1 MLDYSNIKTCYDY
14 LKSCGGIV
22 YIDTRGGIS
31 MEGDGLDSFYQGV
44 FKKVDGYQL
53 FARPGNA
60 LLDYKIVEIPGGVD
74 EILLFENREK
84 IKEFLDQGGI
94 IISFTQNYLEW
105 LPGNSLYQASP
116 TPIKD
121 RSVVSCAHPI
131 TEGVKEYDMNYR
143 CGVKGFFNRGFFK
156 APAGATV
163 ILKDSDGECVA
174 YIDSATTKGVI
185 LSTAGADL
193 VGFGLAESSTAKRL
207 GVNLMLWLEKTMKE
221 REAA

>member
-1 MLDYSNIKTCYDY
+1 MVDYSNVQNCYDY
-14 LKSCGGIV
+14 LKSQGGIA
-22 YIDTRGGIS
+22 YIDTRGGLS
-31 MEGDGLDSFYQGV
+31 MEGNTLDSFYNGI
-44 FKKVDGYQL
+44 FKKIDGYKL
-53 FARPGNA
+53 FQQPGNG
-60 LLDYKIVEIPGGVD
+60 LLNFKVVEIPANAD
-74 EILLFENREK
+74 EILLLENKEK
-84 IKEFLDQGGI
+84 IQEFLDKGGI

-105 LPGNSLYQASP
+105 LPGNSLYRASS

-121 RSVVSCAHPI
+121 RSVVSCDHFI

-156 APAGATV
+156 APEGAAV

>member
-1 MLDYSNIKTCYDY
+1 MVDYSNVQNCYDY
-14 LKSCGGIV
+14 LKSQGGIA
-22 YIDTRGGIS
+22 YIDTRGGLS
-31 MEGDGLDSFYQGV
+31 MEGNTLDSFYNGI
-44 FKKVDGYQL
+44 FKKVDGYKL
-53 FARPGNA
+53 FQQPGNG
-60 LLDYKIVEIPGGVD
+60 LLNFKVVEIPANAD
-74 EILLFENREK
+74 EILLLENKEK
-84 IKEFLDQGGI
+84 IQEFLDKGGI

-105 LPGNSLYQASP
+105 LPGNSLYEASP
-116 TPIKD
+116 TAIKD
-121 RSVVSCAHPI
+121 RMVVACGHPI

-156 APAGATV
+156 APAGAAV

-174 YIDSATTKGVI
+174 YIDAATTKGVI

>member
-1 MLDYSNIKTCYDY
+1 MA
-14 LKSCGGIV
+14 
-22 YIDTRGGIS
+22 
-31 MEGDGLDSFYQGV
+31 V
-44 FKKVDGYQL
+44 FAARTG
-53 FARPGNA
+53 FA
-60 LLDYKIVEIPGGVD
+60 GGVYSLSYCQYHGKVHHAFQQIISETVESAGAVAFGKVLD
-74 EILLFENREK
+74 VDRHDLFLKKLNVILRTA
-84 IKEFLDQGGI
+84 

-105 LPGNSLYQASP
+105 LPGNSLYEASP
-116 TPIKD
+116 TAIKD
-121 RSVVSCAHPI
+121 RMVVACGHPI

-156 APAGATV
+156 APEGAAV

-174 YIDSATTKGVI
+174 YIDAATTKGVI

-207 GVNLMLWLEKTMKE
+207 GVNLMLWLEKTMRE